1 MEVPSFLFLL
11 LISVIF
17 HIILPYLLYTFP
29 INYLLL
35 CCFIA
40 CSVVPPHCPF
50 RCWPKC
56 VLNATW
62 RNLLT
67 QRDREIVHDASEE
80 FYDRSNT
87 LLLPLTYRLYI
98 YLYIYYIYCTVAYA
112 LVYSYTRFRFTR
124 IEHILWLPFSFF
136 IFSIKFTKI
145 SFDYFCILLLLLLL
159 LFYCIIY
166 FWDARDAAATP
177 ARHDL
182 PNALTSRVRTE
193 RDSPLATQC
202 QRSRCC
208 SRQWQRCCQRRCRLQ
223 RRQ

>member
-136 IFSIKFTKI
+136 IFSI
-145 SFDYFCILLLLLLL
+145 
-159 LFYCIIY
+159 
-166 FWDARDAAATP
+166 
-177 ARHDL
+177 
-182 PNALTSRVRTE
+182 N
-193 RDSPLATQC
+193 
-202 QRSRCC
+202 
-208 SRQWQRCCQRRCRLQ
+208 LQ
-223 RRQ
+223 RFHLIIFAFCCCYYCCCFIVLFIFGMHATRLLRLPDMTCPTR